1 MPYWYFSVFENR
13 LKFVKLTLTLKEMS
27 YNVYLFKYLSNLK
40 FKFHRAGGAG
50 RGRGRERE
58 DLDSSSLGSGGN
70 DSLDSGGR

>member
-1 MPYWYFSVFENR
+1 MPYRYFSVFENR
-13 LKFVKLTLTLKEMS
+13 LKFVKLTLKEMS
-27 YNVYLFKYLSNLK
+27 YNVYLFNYLSNLK
-40 FKFHRAGGAG
+40 FKFHCAGGAV